1 MILELRSDAKK
12 CKEDIGHFLDNN
24 DININNWNTMTS
36 KIITILKNNYTKKTN
51 NKTKQTSEYTK
62 DFINKQT
69 QLNYE
74 IFGQTKKLILNNKN
88 ILICKIFK
96 AWKHTKSNDN
106 NIDNF
111 LNKNINSKNQNLVK
125 INKKLQNIKRNEGTT
140 SN

>member
-1 MILELRSDAKK
+1 MRACPKK

-24 DININNWNTMTS
+24 DININNWNSMTN
-36 KIITILKNNYTKKTN
+36 KIITILKNNYTIKTI
-51 NKTKQTSEYTK
+51 KQEKTSEYTK

-96 AWKHTKSNDN
+96 AWKH
-106 NIDNF
+106 
-111 LNKNINSKNQNLVK
+111 
-125 INKKLQNIKRNEGTT
+125 IKFKGTT
-140 SN
+140 I